1 MKLAERKHCVLI
13 EDFFTFQTLSGFTK
27 NSLAGSLPQDIQ
39 TALSFSDRQSK
50 VAYLN
55 QIHSEK
61 VLLVDQAGCYE
72 GDGLFTKNSG
82 LVLVVK
88 TADCLPL
95 LFESRELGVIGS
107 VHMGWKSAKAGILDN
122 LPYELGSFKV
132 VAGVGLRKSCYEVGD
147 DFLNH
152 QPFKPFI
159 EKVDARFYFNPV
171 EFARSEL
178 IARGLKE
185 DNFIDLD
192 ICSLCSKSNFSSCRR
207 GDTSSRTL
215 SFILR

>member
-1 MKLAERKHCVLI
+1 MRLVNKEYCFLI
-13 EDFFTFQTLSGFTK
+13 KDVFSSLSLVGFTK
-27 NSLAGSLPQDIQ
+27 NSLVGNLPQDIQ
-39 TALSFSDRQSK
+39 TALSFSDQQFK

-61 VLLVDQAGCYE
+61 VLSVDQAGCYE

-95 LFESRELGVIGS
+95 LFESKELGVIGA

-122 LPYELGSFKV
+122 LPYELSSFKV

-159 EKVDARFYFNPV
+159 EKTDARFYFNPV